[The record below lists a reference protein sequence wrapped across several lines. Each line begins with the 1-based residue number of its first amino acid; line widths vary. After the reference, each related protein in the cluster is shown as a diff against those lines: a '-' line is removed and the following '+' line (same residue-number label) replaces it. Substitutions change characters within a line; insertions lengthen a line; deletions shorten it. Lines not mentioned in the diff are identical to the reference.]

1 MLHNR
6 WVSALAA
13 LLAASLSSCGDDS
26 VPPAADSGERDLVYT
41 EEREPCSAYS
51 PLRNLYFGDLHA
63 HTALS
68 HDAWIFGV
76 RATPDDAYGFARGEP
91 LTLPPPDADAP
102 GDRTIQLDRPLDF
115 AALSEH
121 SEFLG
126 EVDACLTPSSG
137 AYDCLTC
144 SIFRQESFLST
155 IAISMA
161 LSFPA
166 PERSPDI
173 CGSRGANCA
182 ELARGVWERVR
193 KAAEDGYDRS
203 SECSFTTF
211 VAYEYTATTIAA
223 NLHRNVFFRNAQ
235 VPELPVS
242 YFEAPTPWRLWA
254 ELESACLEGMAG
266 CDVLV
271 IPHNSNESNGNKFAV
286 DYPEAGSTEEERR
299 LARLRAQMEP
309 LVEIFQNKG
318 DSECMN
324 GLSGVPGE
332 PDELCDFEKL
342 HEPPVEDCGEDT
354 GFGGAMGV
362 GCVSRLDSVRNV
374 LLEGLLEEERLGV
387 NPYKLGI
394 IASTDTHN
402 ATPGAV
408 AEDRYH
414 GHLGKIEDTPQ
425 ERLSPSGFGGNEGI
439 RDNPG
444 GLTAVWAVENSR
456 DAIFEAFRRRETY
469 ATSGPR
475 IEVRFFGGWDLRETM
490 CDDPQDDPGFAKA
503 GYEKGVPM
511 GGDLPTRP
519 SRAGAPRFAILA
531 AREQA
536 SGGREGAPLQRLQII
551 KGWID
556 GGRPML
562 RIFDVPE
569 DPPNGAG
576 VDLESCERTG
586 DGFDRLCAVWTDPDF
601 NPLQRAF
608 YYVRVIENPSCRWS
622 TFDCNGL
629 PPEARPSACSDPAMR
644 RGIQERAW
652 TSPIWF
658 QP

>member
-6 WVSALAA
+6 WVSVLAA
-13 LLAASLSSCGDDS
+13 LLAAFLAACGDDS
-26 VPPAADSGERDLVYT
+26 GLPAADSGRRDLVYT
-41 EEREPCSAYS
+41 EEREPCSGYN

-63 HTALS
+63 HTVLS
-68 HDAWIFGV
+68 HDAWIFGI

-102 GDRTIQLDRPLDF
+102 RERTIQLDRPLDF

-126 EVDACLTPSSG
+126 EVDACLTPGSG
-137 AYDCLTC
+137 AYDRLTC
-144 SIFRQESFLST
+144 SIFRQASFLST

-173 CGSRGANCA
+173 CGSPGANCPD
-182 ELARGVWERVR
+182 LARGVWEKVQ

-223 NLHRNVFFRNAQ
+223 NLHRNVVFRNSQ
-235 VPELPVS
+235 VPELPTS
-242 YFEAPTPWRLWA
+242 YFEAPTPWGLWA
-254 ELESACLEGMAG
+254 ELKRSCLEDVAG
-266 CDVLV
+266 CDVLA
-271 IPHNSNESNGNKFAV
+271 IPHNSNESNGNKFSV
-286 DYPEAGSTEEERR
+286 GYPGAASVEDERR
-299 LARLRAQMEP
+299 LAALRAEMEP

-324 GLSGVPGE
+324 GLLGVPGE
-332 PDELCDFEKL
+332 PDELCGFEKL
-342 HEPPVEDCGEDT
+342 QESPFEDCGEEP
-354 GFGGAMGV
+354 GFGGTMAL
-362 GCVSRLDSVRNV
+362 GCVSRLDYVRNV

-402 ATPGAV
+402 ASPGAV
-408 AEDRYH
+408 AEDRYE
-414 GHLGKIEDTPQ
+414 GHLGKIEDTPL

-439 RDNPG
+439 LDNPG

-456 DAIFEAFRRRETY
+456 DALFESFHKRETY

-475 IEVRFFGGWDLRETM
+475 MAVRFFGGWDLTETM
-490 CDDPQDDPGFAKA
+490 CDSAGDDPGFARA
-503 GYEKGVPM
+503 GYERGVPM
-511 GGDLPTRP
+511 GGDLPARP
-519 SRAGAPRFAILA
+519 PGADAPRFAILA
-531 AREQA
+531 EREER
-536 SGGREGAPLQRLQII
+536 SGAAEGAPLQRIQII

-556 GGRPML
+556 GSLPML
-562 RIFDVPE
+562 KVFDVAG
-569 DPPNGAG
+569 DSANGAG

-586 DGFDRLCAVWTDPDF
+586 EGFDRLCTVWADPEF
-601 NPLQRAF
+601 LPGQRAF
-608 YYVRVIENPSCRWS
+608 YYARVVENPSCRWS
-622 TFDCNGL
+622 TLDCNRL
-629 PPEARPSACSDPAMR
+629 SPEARPAACGDPGLR
-644 RGIQERAW
+644 KVIQERAW
-652 TSPIWF
+652 TSPIWYR
-658 QP
+658 P